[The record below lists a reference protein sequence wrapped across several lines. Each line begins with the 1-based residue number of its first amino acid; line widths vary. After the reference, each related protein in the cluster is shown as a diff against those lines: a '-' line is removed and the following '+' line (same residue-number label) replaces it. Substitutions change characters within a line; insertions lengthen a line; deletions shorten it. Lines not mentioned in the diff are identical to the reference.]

1 MPQPDRYPL
10 IVDELTTEA
19 RILNAA
25 ATLQDGR
32 TQHARSQR
40 KLADLLTRAAMHI
53 MGMTAAQK
61 ELRRPHVEG

>member
-1 MPQPDRYPL
+1 MPQPDRYPI
-10 IVDELTTEA
+10 IVDELTTHA

-32 TQHARSQR
+32 TNQARSQR

-53 MGMTAAQK
+53 MGTTVAQ
-61 ELRRPHVEG
+61 EISDVQE